1 MQNVMS
7 NSFNLFYY
15 FLCHVFLEFYFC
27 CSVALLH
34 SRCPSGSPPPRVSR
48 PRPIV
53 VTSLQGNEVFT
64 CEHMHQRDMLDF
76 PVRL

>member
-7 NSFNLFYY
+7 NSLNMFYY
-15 FLCHVFLEFYFC
+15 FLCHVFLKFYFC
-27 CSVALLH
+27 CTSTFWLPL
-34 SRCPSGSPPPRVSR
+34 RLPPPFRVSR

-64 CEHMHQRDMLDF
+64 CEHMHQRDMLDV